1 VNTSTV
7 ALEVVGGLV
16 LFLFGVLQL
25 SRGIEPLAGERAREL
40 LSRFTT
46 NPLAGV
52 LTGAVATTI
61 LDSSSVTI
69 ILVIALVNGGLLTFQ
84 RGGSFM
90 VSCPEQAASFKRR
103 GCFPL
108 LPMNHVCQLYGSS
121 ARLRQNRPAFSR
133 FR

>member
-1 VNTSTV
+1 MNASTV

-46 NPLAGV
+46 NPLVGV

-61 LDSSSVTI
+61 LDSSSVAI

-84 RGGSFM
+84 QSLGVILGSN
-90 VSCPEQAASFKRR
+90 VRRVHSRDCPAARVDDSRRRR
-103 GCFPL
+103 GR
-108 LPMNHVCQLYGSS
+108 VCGSRS
-121 ARLRQNRPAFSR
+121 ERRVRRRAGTPR
-133 FR
+133 